1 VPWLITKYPVVGD
14 VTKLDILYMNMCHG
28 PSQNIKP
35 WLITKYPA
43 VGDVAKLDRL
53 YMYMLPWL
61 ITKYPVVGHVAKL
74 DIQDVAITYKA
85 FYITYQYFHR
95 VMEECLLPTYY

>member
-1 VPWLITKYPVVGD
+1 MPWLITKYPVVGD

-74 DIQDVAITYKA
+74 DIQDGGMFATY
-85 FYITYQYFHR
+85 
-95 VMEECLLPTYY
+95 LLLKVPDVLCTWSELK